1 MVSACPCKWVLPAE
15 IACACSLCARHIV
28 SSAVQGVYDQQ
39 NFTCIAAK
47 RRTIKVN
54 PVQQSANNSSEF
66 HKLIQVK
73 KSTNYLKSL
82 VTDFPSAMVVFLVAL
97 PLCLGIALGSNAPLF
112 SGIIAGIVGGIV
124 IGIIS
129 GSQLSVSGPAA
140 GLTAIVVVA
149 IGKLQ
154 VFEAFL
160 LAVVI
165 GGVLQLIL
173 GFIKA
178 GVLGDYIPS
187 GVIKGM
193 LAAIGLI
200 LILKQLPHLVGYN
213 VDFPGDESFKQTD
226 GENTFTELF
235 NAFSNIMPL
244 AFGIGILSI
253 LIQVVW
259 DKYLAKLHKAFSLI
273 PSPLI
278 VVLAAVV
285 INEAIRGSNPSLALN
300 EAHLVNIPIAGSFA
314 EFTSFFTAP
323 DLSYLGNITVWTTA
337 LTLAIVA
344 SLETLLNIQAADELD
359 PYKRVTPTNRELKAQ
374 GVGNIV
380 SGLIGGLPITSVIVR
395 TSANIN
401 AGAKTK
407 MSAVLHGIFLLLSV
421 AFIPTILNLIPLS
434 ALAGILIYTGYKLA
448 KPKIFKEFYSKGMG
462 QFLPFVIT
470 ILAILFTDLLVGI
483 LIGCVVGLFF
493 VMRSNFQ
500 SAVFVVNDSNKYLFR
515 LRKDVSFLNKPIVKR
530 KLEEV
535 PEDSYV
541 LIDCTRADFID
552 RDIVEVIED
561 FMKHAP
567 LQNIRVEL
575 KKSTFKDHGF
585 NGNGKIHL
593 PKKELSHAHV

>member
-1 MVSACPCKWVLPAE
+1 M
-15 IACACSLCARHIV
+15 
-28 SSAVQGVYDQQ
+28 
-39 NFTCIAAK
+39 
-47 RRTIKVN
+47 
-54 PVQQSANNSSEF
+54 
-66 HKLIQVK
+66 K

-82 VTDFPSAMVVFLVAL
+82 ANDLPSATVVFLVAL

-112 SGIIAGIVGGIV
+112 SGLIAGIVGGIV
-124 IGIIS
+124 IGLLS

-149 IGKLQ
+149 IGKLPA
-154 VFEAFL
+154 FEAFL
-160 LAVVI
+160 LAVLI
-165 GGVLQLIL
+165 GGVIQLIL
-173 GFIKA
+173 GFLKA

-213 VDFPGDESFKQTD
+213 ADFVGDESFEQKD
-226 GENTFTELF
+226 GGNTFTALYR
-235 NAFSNIMPL
+235 AFTNVLPL
-244 AFGIGILSI
+244 AMGIGILSI
-253 LIQVVW
+253 LILLVW
-259 DKYLAKLHKAFSLI
+259 DKYLLKLHKIFSLI
-273 PSPLI
+273 PSPLVA
-278 VVLAAVV
+278 VVAAVL
-285 INEAIRGSNPSLALN
+285 INEAVAGSNPELALGK
-300 EAHLVNIPIAGSFA
+300 AHLVNIPIANSFA
-314 EFTSFFTAP
+314 EFTSFFTLP
-323 DLSYLGNITVWTTA
+323 DFSHLGNVTVWTTA

-401 AGAKTK
+401 SGAKTK
-407 MSAVLHGIFLLLSV
+407 QSAIIHGLFLLSSV
-421 AFIPTILNLIPLS
+421 AFIPTVLNLIPLS

-448 KPKIFKEFYSKGMG
+448 KPTIFKDFYKKGWD

-470 ILAILFTDLLVGI
+470 IVAILFTDLLIGI

-493 VMRSNFQ
+493 VMRSNFK
-500 SAVFVVNDSNKYLFR
+500 SAVFVVNDENKYLFR
-515 LRKDVSFLNKPIVKR
+515 LRKDVSYLNKPIIKR

-541 LIDCTRADFID
+541 LIDCARADFID
-552 RDIVEVIED
+552 RDIIEVIED
-561 FMKHAP
+561 FMKHAH
-567 LQNIRVEL
+567 LTNIKVEL
-575 KKSTFKDHGF
+575 KKSSFKEQGF
-585 NGNGKIHL
+585 NGLNRNGSNHS
-593 PKKELSHAHV
+593 PKKELSHARV

>member
-1 MVSACPCKWVLPAE
+1 VSLKRQYL
-15 IACACSLCARHIV
+15 IQY
-28 SSAVQGVYDQQ
+28 SSI
-39 NFTCIAAK
+39 N
-47 RRTIKVN
+47 
-54 PVQQSANNSSEF
+54 
-66 HKLIQVK
+66 KLIEVK

-82 VTDFPSAMVVFLVAL
+82 VSDIPSATVVFLVAL

-112 SGIIAGIVGGIV
+112 SGLIAGIVGGIV
-124 IGIIS
+124 IGMLS

-140 GLTAIVVVA
+140 GLTAIVAAA
-149 IGKLQ
+149 IGRLP
-154 VFEAFL
+154 VYEAFL

-165 GGVLQLIL
+165 GGMIQILL

-187 GVIKGM
+187 SVIKGM

-200 LILKQLPHLVGYN
+200 LILKQLPHLLGYN
-213 VDFPGDESFKQTD
+213 VDFPGDESFEQKD

-235 NAFSNIMPL
+235 NAFTNILPL
-244 AFGIGILSI
+244 AFAIGVLSI
-253 LIQVVW
+253 LIQLVW
-259 DKYLAKLHKAFSLI
+259 DKFLVKRHKIFSLI
-273 PSPLI
+273 PSPL
-278 VVLAAVV
+278 VVVVVAVLINVV
-285 INEAIRGSNPSLALN
+285 IGGSNPALALGK
-300 EAHLVNIPIAGSFA
+300 AHLVNIPMANSFA

-323 DLSYLGNITVWTTA
+323 DFSYLGNIAVWTTG

-344 SLETLLNIQAADELD
+344 SLESLLNIQAADELD

-374 GVGNIV
+374 GVGNMV
-380 SGLIGGLPITSVIVR
+380 SGLIGGLPLTSVIVR

-407 MSAVLHGIFLLLSV
+407 MSTIVHGLFLLLSV
-421 AFIPTILNLIPLS
+421 AFIPTVLNLIPLS

-448 KPKIFKEFYSKGMG
+448 KPTIFKEFYVKGMD

-470 ILAILFTDLLVGI
+470 ILAILFTDLLIGI

-493 VMRSNFQ
+493 VMRSNFK

-515 LRKDVSFLNKPIVKR
+515 LRKDVSFLNKPIIKR

-541 LIDCTRADFID
+541 LIDCARADFID
-552 RDIVEVIED
+552 RDIIEVIED

-567 LQNIRVEL
+567 LNNIKVEL
-575 KKSTFKDHGF
+575 KQSSYKEHGF
-585 NGNGKIHL
+585 NGTAKNNSR
-593 PKKELSHAHV
+593 KKNVGHAVV